1 MADGVTQAYR
11 SPTGGPAARTEYSVA
26 LRILHWLTALAVFIL
41 VPVAV
46 AMHNMPDGAFKNA
59 LYEVHKSVGII
70 AFVLVVLRIVARL
83 SGGAPPPDASLTP
96 FQRTAS
102 AIVHGLIYVLLLAMP
117 ILGYAGTNM
126 CCKPVNLFWVWPVP
140 INLTGS
146 EATVKTIFAAHY
158 YLGWTLVAL
167 VVIHISAAVYHHRVL
182 KDGVLRRML
191 PQR

>member
-1 MADGVTQAYR
+1 MVEGVSQAYR
-11 SPTGGPAARTEYSVA
+11 NPSGGPAARTEYSAA
-26 LRILHWLTALAVFIL
+26 LRIIHWLTALAVFIL

-46 AMHNMPDGAFKNA
+46 AMSNLPDSAFKNA

-70 AFVLVVLRIVARL
+70 AFVLVVLRIVVRL
-83 SGGAPPPDASLTP
+83 AGGAPPPDPSLAP

-102 AIVHGLIYVLLLAMP
+102 ATVHGLIYALLLAMP
-117 ILGYAGTNM
+117 VLGYSATNM

-140 INLTGS
+140 INLEGS

-158 YLGWTLVAL
+158 YLGWLLVAL
-167 VVIHISAAVYHHRVL
+167 VAIHISAALYHHFAL